1 VNTNPD
7 PTWPNWLA
15 DIYGPGQIGRERRTK
30 ALAEHADHKRQ
41 VEARLDANRGR
52 GPGAEKPATAPLT
65 AADFGVRAREY
76 TREEMLRARRV
87 LGIPEPGVDDAVEGE
102 L

>member
-1 VNTNPD
+1 MNTNPD

-15 DIYGPGQIGRERRTK
+15 DIYGPGQIGRERRAK

-52 GPGAEKPATAPLT
+52 GPGAETPRPRLSLLPIS
-65 AADFGVRAREY
+65 GSEHGRY
-76 TREEMLRARRV
+76 TEEEMRRSRRD
-87 LGIPEPGVDDAVEGE
+87 LGIREPGTVGPVQDE